1 MKTDF
6 KDRCA
11 VVTGAGSGNGRAI
24 ASAFAAAGARV
35 VCADRN
41 LVAAEETVAAIR
53 QSGGQAVSVEADIS
67 VAADCRRTV
76 AQARQHYGAVDILV
90 NNAGILPR
98 GGIRDLT
105 EAAWDQA
112 YAVNVKGAFLMTQAA
127 IDDLCAQKGNVVMVA
142 SIAGIRGVGSHLAY
156 SSSKHAVIGMTRSLA
171 LELGPQGV
179 RVNAIAPGT
188 IETPM
193 MTYPG
198 SNLKARGEAFP
209 LRRIGQPEEVAK
221 VVLHLA
227 SGDADWT
234 TGHVYVMD
242 GGRTL
247 L

>member
-1 MKTDF
+1 MSTDF
-6 KDRCA
+6 KNRCA

-24 ASAFAAAGARV
+24 ANALAAAGARV

-41 LVAAEETVAAIR
+41 LAAADETVAAIKTA
-53 QSGGQAVSVEADIS
+53 GGQAVAVEADIA
-67 VAADCRRTV
+67 VAADCQRTI
-76 AQARQHYGAVDILV
+76 AQARQHFGAVDILV

-98 GGIRDLT
+98 GGLKKTT
-105 EAAWDQA
+105 EADWDRA
-112 YAVNVKGAFLMTQAA
+112 FAVNVKGAFLMTQAA
-127 IDDLCAQKGNVVMVA
+127 IDDLCAQKGTIVMVA
-142 SIAGIRGVGSHLAY
+142 SVAGIRGIGSHLAY
-156 SSSKHAVIGMTRSLA
+156 SSTKHAVIGMTRSLA

-198 SNLKARGEAFP
+198 SNLKARGETFP

-234 TGHVYVMD
+234 TGLVYVMD

-247 L
+247 M

>member
-1 MKTDF
+1 MSTDF
-6 KDRCA
+6 RDRCA

-35 VCADRN
+35 VCSDRN
-41 LVAAEETVAAIR
+41 LAAAVETV
-53 QSGGQAVSVEADIS
+53 
-67 VAADCRRTV
+67 
-76 AQARQHYGAVDILV
+76 
-90 NNAGILPR
+90 
-98 GGIRDLT
+98 
-105 EAAWDQA
+105 
-112 YAVNVKGAFLMTQAA
+112 
-127 IDDLCAQKGNVVMVA
+127 DDLCKQKGNVVMVA
-142 SIAGIRGVGSHLAY
+142 SVAGIRGVGSHLAY

-171 LELGPQGV
+171 LELGPKGV

-227 SGDADWT
+227 SSEADWT
-234 TGHVYVMD
+234 TGLVYVMD

-247 L
+247 M

>member
-1 MKTDF
+1 MNNDF
-6 KDRCA
+6 EGRCV

-24 ASAFAAAGARV
+24 ANAFAAAGARV
-35 VCADRN
+35 VCSDRN
-41 LVAAEETVAAIR
+41 LAAAVETVAAIKAA
-53 QSGGQAVSVEADIS
+53 GGQALAVEADIA
-67 VAADCRRTV
+67 VAADCQRTV
-76 AQARQHYGAVDILV
+76 AQAREHFGAVDILI

-98 GGIRDLT
+98 GGVKDLT
-105 EAAWDQA
+105 EADWDRA
-112 YAVNVKGAFLMTQAA
+112 FDVNVKGAFLMTQAA
-127 IDDLCAQKGNVVMVA
+127 IDDICAVKGNIVMVA

-156 SSSKHAVIGMTRSLA
+156 SATKHAVVGMTRSMA
-171 LELGPQGV
+171 LEFGPRGV

-198 SNLKARGEAFP
+198 SNLKARGEGFP
-209 LRRIGQPEEVAK
+209 LRRIGQPEEVAE

-227 SGDADWT
+227 SNAAAWT
-234 TGHVYVMD
+234 TGHIYVMD